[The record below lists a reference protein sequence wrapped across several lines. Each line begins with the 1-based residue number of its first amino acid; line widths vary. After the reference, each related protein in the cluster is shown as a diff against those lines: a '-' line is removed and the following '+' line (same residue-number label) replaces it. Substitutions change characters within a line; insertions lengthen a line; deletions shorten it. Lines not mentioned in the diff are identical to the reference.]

1 MESASDG
8 RRLQESHSTH
18 GKLHEPVLSNTWR
31 GKWKK
36 IYDEDQ
42 QKIKRLTESIR
53 EFGHKV
59 LWLDWNCKD
68 ISQIGVEL
76 NDPYCENERPRRIQ
90 EMKPLLLEHIYEKT
104 KEILELN

>member
-1 MESASDG
+1 VESASDG

-18 GKLHEPVLSNTWR
+18 GKLHEPVLQTR
-31 GKWKK
+31 GEANGKK

-42 QKIKRLTESIR
+42 QKFKRLTGSIR
-53 EFGHKV
+53 EF
-59 LWLDWNCKD
+59 
-68 ISQIGVEL
+68 GVEL
-76 NDPYCENERPRRIQ
+76 NDPYCENERHRRIQ